1 MPYYLADLI
10 SHWLVDLSLVR
21 HRLPY
26 RYDQNPIWC
35 LYFAQGSY
43 TPTSKIFPFY
53 SQIIRLC
60 QRCFQFWSGQSFITG
75 RPHVHRFSHHSSFFS
90 YFQVTLPI
98 KSSPRILIRTYLHN
112 PLIILPSKYP
122 TSWVRRCWYCLIRRC
137 KDVGA
142 ALA

>member
-75 RPHVHRFSHHSSFFS
+75 RPHVHRFSHHSSFWLFS
-90 YFQVTLPI
+90 GYSPNQILSLNPNQDLFAQSVDYPSKQVPHKLGAEMLVLPI
-98 KSSPRILIRTYLHN
+98 LGGIRMLV
-112 PLIILPSKYP
+112 LPQP
-122 TSWVRRCWYCLIRRC
+122 
-137 KDVGA
+137 
-142 ALA
+142 